1 MITIKRFYDDDSTFG
16 RMTIGDFHCWTLELR
31 DLDNQQSI
39 SCIPEAVY
47 RYEKITS
54 SKNGLVLELKNVEH
68 RSHIQIHAG
77 NFVKNT
83 RGCIWVGD
91 GIKHLDYDRIP
102 DVTNSTKTLVR
113 VLDRAGDS
121 GKIRIYS

>member
-1 MITIKRFYDDDSTFG
+1 MITIKRFYDDDCTFG
-16 RMTIGDFHCWTLELR
+16 RMTIAGFHCWTLELR

-68 RSHIQIHAG
+68 RSHIQIHNG
-77 NFVKNT
+77 NYTANT
-83 RGCIWVGD
+83 KGCILVGD
-91 GIKHLDYDRIP
+91 GIKHINHDNIP

-113 VLDRAGDS
+113 VLNKAGDS